1 MKEKNFTWQ
10 TLIVTKAANCA
21 DTEKMPREK
30 QRKLVVRAL
39 ARICVW
45 VLEHWNIIER
55 CWELSILA
63 VWVIM
68 IPLRAENIS
77 TKFWIEI

>member
-21 DTEKMPREK
+21 DTEKMPLEK
-30 QRKLVVRAL
+30 QRKLVRGS
-39 ARICVW
+39 VW
-45 VLEHWNIIER
+45 VLNIGIS
-55 CWELSILA
+55 LKGVGSTGLA

-68 IPLRAENIS
+68 IPLGAQNIS